1 MRLTHLTLKNW
12 RNFKQADFDLRDRMF
27 VIGPNASGK
36 SNLLDALRFLRQIAS
51 AGGGFQDA
59 VASRSGM
66 ARVRCLAARNFN
78 HGFVTIRIAVG
89 DDDVPRRWTYEV
101 AFTAEQRGRHRPI
114 LKREIVRR
122 DDETVIARPTSA
134 DRDDP
139 ERMTQTH
146 LEQVN
151 ANRGFRPISDF
162 LRSIRYL
169 HLVPHLIRDPERAG
183 GRTDD
188 PYGSDLLLRIARTPE
203 RTRAKRLQRISG
215 ALQAAVPQLDR
226 LELVQDEIGRWH
238 LEARYEHWRPQ
249 PAVQDERSF
258 SDGTLRRHG
267 GGACERRA
275 RRAAVAE
282 CGPRPGGDPVSE
294 NRTRRGRGT
303 ADSHRGRVIVGL
315 PCGRRASPRRPGE
328 PEAASGQRVP
338 PFSALGH
345 PSGDGPPAG
354 QRPDGRPGTCD
365 QNRRVRPA
373 HLESRTS
380 GHALGK
386 PRPRDRGA
394 PEAGRR
400 GHLVLTGPLTAG
412 AGRRAG
418 ALDRSAAARRPVRV
432 VARPRSRFR
441 EPGSTTTC
449 GGTPIRCTSS
459 CRCRL

>member
-66 ARVRCLAARNFN
+66 AWVRCLAARNFN

-122 DDETVIARPTSA
+122 DDETVISRPTSA

-258 SDGTLRRHG
+258 SDGTLRFIGLLWSLLDVRRNG
-267 GGACERRA
+267 GPVLLEEPELSLHTSVVRQLPSIFSRI
-275 RRAAVAE
+275 RAAG
-282 CGPRPGGDPVSE
+282 GPQVLLTTHSTQVLEDPGLGVDEVVVLRPGNE
-294 NRTRRGRGT
+294 GT
-303 ADSHRGRVIVGL
+303 EA
-315 PCGRRASPRRPGE
+315 E
-328 PEAASGQRVP
+328 PASGVRDVRQLLN
-338 PFSALGH
+338 AGLGLAEILY
-345 PSGDGPPAG
+345 P
-354 QRPDGRPGTCD
+354 
-365 QNRRVRPA
+365 
-373 HLESRTS
+373 RT
-380 GHALGK
+380 
-386 PRPRDRGA
+386 
-394 PEAGRR
+394 
-400 GHLVLTGPLTAG
+400 
-412 AGRRAG
+412 
-418 ALDRSAAARRPVRV
+418 
-432 VARPRSRFR
+432 
-441 EPGSTTTC
+441 EPGAVGELPTRIA
-449 GGTPIRCTSS
+449 GG
-459 CRCRL
+459 

>member
-89 DDDVPRRWTYEV
+89 DDDTPRRWTYEV

-122 DDETVIARPTSA
+122 DDETVIARPTSD
-134 DRDDP
+134 DRNDP

-183 GRTDD
+183 GRADD
-188 PYGSDLLLRIARTPE
+188 PYGSDLLLRITRTPE
-203 RTRAKRLQRISG
+203 RTRARRLQRISG

-258 SDGTLRRHG
+258 SDGTLRFIGLLWSLLDVRRNG
-267 GGACERRA
+267 GPVLLEEPELSLHTSVVRQLPSIFSRI
-275 RRAAVAE
+275 RAAGGPQVLLTTHSTQVLEDPGLGVDEVVILKPGNEGTEAE
-282 CGPRPGGDPVSE
+282 PASAVRDVRRLLNAGLGLAEILYPRTEPDAVRELPARIAGG
-294 NRTRRGRGT
+294 
-303 ADSHRGRVIVGL
+303 
-315 PCGRRASPRRPGE
+315 
-328 PEAASGQRVP
+328 
-338 PFSALGH
+338 
-345 PSGDGPPAG
+345 
-354 QRPDGRPGTCD
+354 
-365 QNRRVRPA
+365 
-373 HLESRTS
+373 
-380 GHALGK
+380 
-386 PRPRDRGA
+386 
-394 PEAGRR
+394 
-400 GHLVLTGPLTAG
+400 
-412 AGRRAG
+412 
-418 ALDRSAAARRPVRV
+418 
-432 VARPRSRFR
+432 
-441 EPGSTTTC
+441 
-449 GGTPIRCTSS
+449 
-459 CRCRL
+459 

>member
-89 DDDVPRRWTYEV
+89 DDDTPRRWTYEV

-122 DDETVIARPTSA
+122 DDETVIARPTSD
-134 DRDDP
+134 DRNDP

-183 GRTDD
+183 GRADD

-203 RTRAKRLQRISG
+203 RTRARRLQRISG

-258 SDGTLRRHG
+258 SDGTLRFIGLLWSLLDVRRNG
-267 GGACERRA
+267 GPVLLEEPELSLHTSVVRQLPSIFSRI
-275 RRAAVAE
+275 RAAGGPQVLLTTHSTQVLEDPGLGVDEVVILKPGNEGTEAE
-282 CGPRPGGDPVSE
+282 PASAVRDVRRLLNAGLGLAEILYPRTEPDAVRELPARIAGG
-294 NRTRRGRGT
+294 
-303 ADSHRGRVIVGL
+303 
-315 PCGRRASPRRPGE
+315 
-328 PEAASGQRVP
+328 
-338 PFSALGH
+338 
-345 PSGDGPPAG
+345 
-354 QRPDGRPGTCD
+354 
-365 QNRRVRPA
+365 
-373 HLESRTS
+373 
-380 GHALGK
+380 
-386 PRPRDRGA
+386 
-394 PEAGRR
+394 
-400 GHLVLTGPLTAG
+400 
-412 AGRRAG
+412 
-418 ALDRSAAARRPVRV
+418 
-432 VARPRSRFR
+432 
-441 EPGSTTTC
+441 
-449 GGTPIRCTSS
+449 
-459 CRCRL
+459 